1 MNPFGGCLP
10 ILLQMPIFIALYAAL
25 MRSLELRGARF
36 LWIRDLSSP
45 DALQIP
51 VTLPLIGNSINILPL
66 IMVVAMVIQQK
77 ISTKSMG
84 SAVTSEQQE
93 QQKIMLIV
101 MPVVFGFVFYS
112 MPSGLVLYWIVNTLL
127 TVAEQGFMLKN
138 TASKA

>member
-1 MNPFGGCLP
+1 
-10 ILLQMPIFIALYAAL
+10 